1 MKRNLLSILLFISSI
16 GAYSQ
21 TKHKHDSITNF
32 ILGNPVPIYEYGA
45 PLTSCETNFENLFK
59 NWNPGNV
66 TNAREYEFLDFKFV
80 ETIADTTRYNYY
92 RNYFSGGEPVYSSG
106 ASFSTKSIKCKN
118 LNGKTYNEETE
129 ISERFVRPGYIH
141 RELFDQRGLPEE
153 AKKILSEEFKRQA
166 QELLTR
172 EINIDTLHLIYS
184 AGEMFK
190 IDTIRSGSDPVGKYV
205 ENNHMSYNVAST
217 DSISK
222 GYIDITLKNYQGNSS
237 QKEDSYDDLTLQ
249 KRRTLILEE
258 LLIERITKQVSF
270 NKLVHLGDK
279 VYVVRFKYHGALYP
293 VYMICNPDT
302 KKVVMDSF
310 FYNITIRT
318 RK

>member
-1 MKRNLLSILLFISSI
+1 MQRKILTLLLFISSL

-21 TKHKHDSITNF
+21 TKQDSITNF
-32 ILGNPVPIYEYGA
+32 ILGNPLPIYEFGA

-59 NWNPGNV
+59 NWNPGNI
-66 TNAREYEFLDFKFV
+66 TNAREYELLDFSFI

-92 RNYFSGGEPVYSSG
+92 RNYFSGGEPVYSSVAFFDFKG
-106 ASFSTKSIKCKN
+106 SKLKN

-141 RELFDQRGLPEE
+141 SELFDQRGLPAE

-172 EINIDTLHLIYS
+172 EINIDSLHLKYS
-184 AGEMFK
+184 AGEMFR
-190 IDTIRSGSDPVGKYV
+190 IDTLRSVVKSV
-205 ENNHMSYNVAST
+205 ENTHMSYNVAST

-222 GYIDITLKNYQGNSS
+222 DYIDITLKNYMGNSS
-237 QKEDSYDDLTLQ
+237 QKENNNTDLTIQ
-249 KRRTLILEE
+249 KRRALALEE
-258 LLIERITKQVSF
+258 LLIERITNQVSF
-270 NKLVHLGDK
+270 NKLVHFGDK
-279 VYVVRFKYHGALYP
+279 VYVVRFRYNGAMYP
-293 VYMICNPDT
+293 VYVICNPDT
-302 KKVVMDSF
+302 KKVVMDTF
-310 FYNITIRT
+310 FKNITIRT